1 MPRIRTIKPEFWR
14 NKQLATLDSF
24 TRLVAIALLNVADDD
39 GYFEADPALIRGD
52 VFPYEQ
58 DYGSITVAL
67 RELSGIGYVVLRECS
82 EKGEIGFIPNFAKHQ
97 VINKKN
103 ASKLSRY
110 FNDQKTAEPENSEK
124 PRENSE
130 PEPTTVVLRENYGS
144 ATVVLRENSLPE
156 QGTGNGNRELEMEME
171 SLSLGT
177 GKRTK
182 PLSGQRESF
191 RTFRNQKGEEM
202 QEQEAFNALW
212 DCYNPKGRIKR
223 DLCRKLFR
231 DNVTPEDY
239 AQVMAAAKHVRPVN
253 NFVLY
258 LEKFLDEKRWTDS
271 PESLGACPFEM
282 LKESF

>member
-14 NKQLATLDSF
+14 NKQLAALPPF

-82 EKGEIGFIPNFAKHQ
+82 DKGEIGFIPNFAKHQ

-103 ASKLSRY
+103 SSKLSRY
-110 FNDQKTAEPENSEK
+110 FNNQKTAEPENSEK
-124 PRENSE
+124 HRENKESE
-130 PEPTTVVLRENYGS
+130 FTTVVLREDYGS
-144 ATVVLRENSLPE
+144 ATVVLREDSRPE
-156 QGTGNGNRELEMEME
+156 QGTGNGIRELEMEME

-177 GKRTK
+177 GKEPK
-182 PLSGQRESF
+182 PLTGQRESLK
-191 RTFRNQKGEEM
+191 TFRNQKGEEI
-202 QEQEAFNALW
+202 QEQQAFSDLW
-212 DCYNPKGRIKR
+212 SAYNPKGRIKR

-239 AQVMAAAKHVRPVN
+239 AQVMKAARYVGPVN
-253 NFVLY
+253 GFVLY
-258 LEKFLDEKRWTDS
+258 LERFLDEKRWTDS
-271 PESLGACPFEM
+271 PESLGACPFSM
-282 LKESF
+282 MKESF